1 MTRRGINQLRE
12 LVIVGLH
19 VFGYGCWVLA
29 VISILFAGPI
39 WGGLLGECGSYSSSG
54 CDFIEYENQ
63 GTIILAALLSSLSSI
78 GMGFLFLG
86 VGMAL
91 KQIDVWTRGG
101 A

>member
-1 MTRRGINQLRE
+1 MTRRGVNQFRDF
-12 LVIVGLH
+12 VIAGLH
-19 VFGYGCWVLA
+19 VFGYGCWMLA

-39 WGGLLGECGSYSSSG
+39 WGALLGECGSYSSSG

-63 GTIILAALLSSLSSI
+63 GTIILAALLTSLSSI

-86 VGMAL
+86 LGLAL

-101 A
+101 E